1 MLKPGWGGMRIEIKL
16 RPAEEGTIL
25 PFNYNYEVYSQIIEK
40 IYLVS
45 PELAR
50 EVETSHADHFT
61 FSRIMVRKR
70 ELLPDAGIRVLSDD
84 VSLYVS
90 SHSPE
95 LIKAVAEGFLD
106 DPLLKIGNAAFI
118 ADNVKVLK
126 EPEIKNEVLF
136 STLSPI
142 MVRTVKFVNGR
153 MKIWDLY
160 PSDEMFFDKLRK
172 VMLMRYSAIYGHMPE
187 DKEFKLEV
195 LKFKPVRILVRDTYF
210 RSSLMVFR
218 YTGSVEL
225 ARFGYET
232 GFGEKTRYGFGMVKV
247 IDSEPRRE
255 GQG

>member
-1 MLKPGWGGMRIEIKL
+1 MRIEIKL
-16 RPAEEGTIL
+16 RPAEEDTVL
-25 PFNYNYEVYSQIIEK
+25 PFNYNYEVYTQILEK

-45 PELAR
+45 PELAH
-50 EVETSHADHFT
+50 EVETSHADYFT
-61 FSRIMVRKR
+61 FSRIMVRRR
-70 ELLPDAGIRVLSDD
+70 ELLPEAGIRVLSDD

-90 SHSPE
+90 SHSGE
-95 LIKAVAEGFLD
+95 LIKAIAEGFLD

>member
-1 MLKPGWGGMRIEIKL
+1 MRIEIKL
-16 RPAEEGTIL
+16 RPAEEGAIL
-25 PFNYNYEVYSQIIEK
+25 PFNYNYEVYNQILEK

-50 EVETSHADHFT
+50 EVETSHVDHFT

-70 ELLPDAGIRVLSDD
+70 ELLPEAGIRVLSDD

-90 SHSPE
+90 SHSGE
-95 LIKAVAEGFLD
+95 LIKAIAEGFLD

-126 EPEIKNEVLF
+126 ESELKNEALF

-142 MVRTVKFVNGR
+142 MVRTVRFINGR

-172 VMLMRYSAIYGHMPE
+172 LMLMRYSSLYGHMPE
-187 DKEFKLEV
+187 NKEFKLEV
-195 LKFKPVRILVRDTYF
+195 LKFKPVRILVRDSYF
-210 RSSLMVFR
+210 RGSLMVFKYR
-218 YTGSVEL
+218 GSREL
-225 ARFGYET
+225 AKLGYDI

-247 IDSEPRRE
+247 IDSEPRQEDRE
-255 GQG
+255 

>member
-1 MLKPGWGGMRIEIKL
+1 MRIEIKL
-16 RPAEEGTIL
+16 RPAEEGTVL
-25 PFNYNYEVYSQIIEK
+25 PFNYNYEVYNQILEK

-50 EVETSHADHFT
+50 EVETSHVDHFT
-61 FSRIMVRKR
+61 FSRVMVRKR
-70 ELLPDAGIRVLSDD
+70 ELLPEAGIRVLSDD

-90 SHSPE
+90 SHSGE
-95 LIKAVAEGFLD
+95 LIKAIAEGFLD

-126 EPEIKNEVLF
+126 ESELKNETLF

-142 MVRTVKFVNGR
+142 MVRTVRFINGR

-172 VMLMRYSAIYGHMPE
+172 LMLMRYSSLYGHMPE
-187 DKEFKLEV
+187 NKDFKLEV
-195 LKFKPVRILVRDTYF
+195 LKFKPVRILVRDSYF
-210 RSSLMVFR
+210 RGSLMVFKYR
-218 YTGSVEL
+218 GSREL
-225 ARFGYET
+225 AKLGYDI

-247 IDSEPRRE
+247 IDSEPMQEDRE
-255 GQG
+255 